1 MADRGLSRLARAAGA
16 IPTTDPN
23 TATIRRLMGRKK
35 PATYTPEFGGTKA
48 PEDMVSAVMSM
59 MQGSDAQ
66 RASLRQIFQEMPR
79 DAKMRFLAEVAR
91 EFPRADG
98 NPIGMSPQGEFVID
112 FLTGRAEM
120 SPEQLAA
127 LQAVGR
133 EVSTGE
139 TVGPMQSSGGR
150 GNTPDS
156 VADAF
161 VKADPDTPD
170 VGGAINDELLNR
182 SSPRNPLLES
192 ERFRQLVEAGVLIDE
207 VPHNP
212 PLRSPNSEI
221 DVIPVDNQMK
231 PVRRPTGEGRRD
243 TALFS
248 QERQLVIPD
257 ETTGQLRK
265 YNPATDAER
274 GHLARPARGTVSSS
288 TDAQARLGNAN
299 PQIAFEQRLL
309 DAVFNREPSSDF
321 FMGSGKNAGVWGQVK
336 GPNAP
341 ADPRGVFQSPRE
353 FAEYLASRIR
363 PDAILSRS
371 SGMDTAGAMKF
382 KDDLA
387 GENVARYFEGKPEV
401 SPPEADRLAREAGLP
416 RTGQQRL
423 EPGLNYVVDRLEQ
436 MARQRFGDDLWS
448 DNYDDVLQGGQQLTP
463 DADIDVVPVAKP
475 VDEIEEVAEK
485 LPLVGSPEA
494 IGGMDDALTQL
505 AKDKSDLPEVG
516 DLTGKKFPS
525 GRSLDQL
532 EKPPRTKKNTLT
544 PEEAWQRNA
553 DNYEITK
560 DGVPATERQIADARS
575 ASWQANAK
583 QAYDQLGPQLGL
595 DEMPQR
601 TPQQIKAEMNELNSS
616 DPDFEKRWD
625 ELTRELFASQRLA
638 PHVHRKV
645 NTIPGWKKEIT
656 KAANAGDI
664 QRLEE
669 LGKQLKQI
677 LEREGKAVGPTRD
690 KLAKFFSE
698 KRDVAAKNYESGGR
712 PKPEPKRATQE
723 DLTPRPEDGAPP
735 DDELFRRDEPNFS
748 EPENLDG
755 LKDTVNPDEVNEGL
769 GGNLEAASQ
778 TEITPD
784 DPPKQAEAASDAKK
798 VEKSEEPARAAETQT
813 TPEQSETPT
822 DLIVSE
828 DPVLVGERIPGKQDS
843 GRTVNGKVEKP
854 KKPKGDAE
862 STAPK
867 KEQRPK
873 DTSKNK
879 GDEPPKKPKDSDA
892 EPPKTPEDGKK
903 KGSLLKKGALVG
915 GGLAAVVGAMA
926 LNRPGS
932 ARSVGQKIPL
942 GGNPEGG
949 GDGDG
954 KELVAKVLGTGEGG
968 AGSEDKSQARLIRML
983 QAAEKVRGFKVNPN
997 TQTHM
1002 NWTR

>member
-16 IPTTDPN
+16 IPTPDPN

-35 PATYTPEFGGTKA
+35 PATYTPDVGGTKA

-120 SPEQLAA
+120 SPEQLSA

-133 EVSTGE
+133 EVATGE
-139 TVGPMQSSGGR
+139 AVGPMQSAGGR
-150 GNTPDS
+150 GNTLDS
-156 VADAF
+156 GADGF
-161 VKADPDTPD
+161 VEADPDTPD
-170 VGGAINDELLNR
+170 VGGGITDPNDRLNR
-182 SSPRNPLLES
+182 SSPRNPL
-192 ERFRQLVEAGVLIDE
+192 RQKFDPQVEAGVLIDE

-221 DVIPVDNQMK
+221 DVVPVGDQMR
-231 PVRRPTGEGRRD
+231 PVRRLTDEGRLD
-243 TALFS
+243 TAGFA
-248 QERQLVIPD
+248 QKRQ
-257 ETTGQLRK
+257 
-265 YNPATDAER
+265 AEKGGRVR
-274 GHLARPARGTVSSS
+274 GA
-288 TDAQARLGNAN
+288 TDAQAALGNAN
-299 PQIAFEQRLL
+299 PQLEFERRLL
-309 DAVFNREPSSDF
+309 DAAFGRTPSSDI
-321 FMGSGKNAGVWGQVK
+321 FMGSGKNSGVWGQVK

-341 ADPRGVFQSPRE
+341 ADPRGAFQSPRE

-371 SGMDTAGAMKF
+371 SGMDTTGAMKL
-382 KDDLA
+382 KGDLA

-401 SPPEADRLAREAGLP
+401 SPAEADRLAREAGLP

-423 EPGLNYVVDRLEQ
+423 EQGLDYVVDRLEQ
-436 MARQRFGDDLWS
+436 MARERFGDTWGDA
-448 DNYDDVLQGGQQLTP
+448 YDDILQNGQQLTP
-463 DADIDVVPVAKP
+463 DADIDVVPVA
-475 VDEIEEVAEK
+475 DTGSGIEEVAEE

-494 IGGMDDALTQL
+494 IGEMDAALMRL
-505 AKDKSDLPEVG
+505 AEDKADLPEGG

-525 GRSLDQL
+525 GRSLK
-532 EKPPRTKKNTLT
+532 EKVRPAKKALT
-544 PEEAWQRNA
+544 PEEAWERNQNL
-553 DNYEITK
+553 DVM
-560 DGVPATERQIADARS
+560 DGDSPATERQIADARS
-575 ASWQANAK
+575 ASWKKNAPQAFNEM
-583 QAYDQLGPQLGL
+583 GGQLGL

-601 TPQQIKAEMNELNSS
+601 TPQQIKAEMNELDSS
-616 DPDFEKRWD
+616 APDFDEKWD
-625 ELTRELFASQRLA
+625 SLTRELFASQRLA
-638 PHVHRKV
+638 PHVARKV
-645 NTIPGWKKEIT
+645 NTIAGWKKEIG
-656 KAANAGDI
+656 KAASAGDI
-664 QRLEE
+664 ARLEE
-669 LGKQLKQI
+669 LGKQLKPI
-677 LEREGKAVGPTRD
+677 LEKEGKAVGPTRD
-690 KLAKFFSE
+690 KLAKFYAD
-698 KRDVAAKNYESGGR
+698 KRDVAAKNYESGG
-712 PKPEPKRATQE
+712 KPNAPKRAPKE
-723 DLTPRPEDGAPP
+723 DLPQRPEDGAPP
-735 DDELFRRDEPNFS
+735 DEELFRRDDEPDFS

-755 LKDTVNPDEVNEGL
+755 LKDTVDPNEGL
-769 GGNLEAASQ
+769 DGNLEAASK

-798 VEKSEEPARAAETQT
+798 VEKSEEPARAAEAQT

-822 DLIVSE
+822 DLILAE
-828 DPVLVGERIPGKQDS
+828 EPVLVGERIPGKQNS

-873 DTSKNK
+873 DTSNNK
-879 GDEPPKKPKDSDA
+879 GDEPPKKPKDGDT

-903 KGSLLKKGALVG
+903 KGNFITRNPGKTALGIAALGLAGTAAYNAMQGGPQDSGA
-915 GGLAAVVGAMA
+915 GGLRGKGGAA
-926 LNRPGS
+926 
-932 ARSVGQKIPL
+932 
-942 GGNPEGG
+942 G

-968 AGSEDKSQARLIRML
+968 SGSEDKSQARLIRML